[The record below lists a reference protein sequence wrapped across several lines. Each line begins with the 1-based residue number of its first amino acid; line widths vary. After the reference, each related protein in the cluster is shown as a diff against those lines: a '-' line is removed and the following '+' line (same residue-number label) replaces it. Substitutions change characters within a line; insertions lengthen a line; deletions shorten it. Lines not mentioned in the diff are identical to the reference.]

1 MMNEVATVVQGFIL
15 DRMGR
20 PALRG
25 DLDPDVSLIDEQ
37 VLDSLGVLEV
47 ASFLERHYLIEV
59 DPVELVADNFESLN
73 KIADF
78 VARKLASRSEAQ
90 TP

>member
-1 MMNEVATVVQGFIL
+1 MMNDVATVVQDFIL

-20 PALRG
+20 PGLRA
-25 DLDPDVSLIDEQ
+25 DLDPDGSLIDEQ

-47 ASFLERHYLIEV
+47 ASFLEQHYLIEV

-73 KIADF
+73 RIAGF
-78 VARKLASRSEAQ
+78 VARKLASRAESQ

>member
-1 MMNEVATVVQGFIL
+1 MNEVATAVQGFIL
-15 DRMGR
+15 DRIGR
-20 PALRG
+20 PGLSG
-25 DLDPDVSLIDEQ
+25 DLDPDSSLIDQQ

-78 VARKLASRSEAQ
+78 VAGKLASRAETQ